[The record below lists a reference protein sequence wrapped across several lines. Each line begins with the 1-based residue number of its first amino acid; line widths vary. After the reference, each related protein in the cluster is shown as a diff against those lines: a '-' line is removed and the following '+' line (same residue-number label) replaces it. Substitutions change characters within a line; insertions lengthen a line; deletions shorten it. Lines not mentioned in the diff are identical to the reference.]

1 MELREVDNVEEA
13 SKLLSQGWVLRST
26 HTVSKIVYVL
36 EKPSSPVQEVQEKSE
51 QEKKEAEESRT
62 LKEILEIPSQPQ
74 SQEQSPTVSYDILP
88 WKEYPSGKGFWVFSD
103 PAKYSNLS
111 EEARKALETLRRE
124 LESNKSLEDSAYVYM
139 FSTDPTFIKRVPK
152 EKKA

>member
-36 EKPSSPVQEVQEKSE
+36 EKPSSPVQEKSE

-62 LKEILEIPSQPQ
+62 LKEILEISSQPQ
-74 SQEQSPTVSYDILP
+74 PQGQSPTVSYDILP

-103 PAKYSNLS
+103 PAKYPNLS

>member
-36 EKPSSPVQEVQEKSE
+36 EKPSSPVQEKSE

-74 SQEQSPTVSYDILP
+74 PQGQSPTASYDILP

-103 PAKYSNLS
+103 PAKYPNLS